1 MSTWIIAIIIIIAV
15 IVLYATNIIPYPVTS
30 LLACAAMVVFK
41 VIPFSTAFAGFG
53 SDVIMLVAGMMV
65 IGNALF
71 ETGAAKM
78 LGAGMIRVCGKSERV
93 FLLVSL
99 IFASVMTT
107 FCSNTATIALMMP
120 VVSAAA
126 KANERIRKKNCF
138 MALGMASVLGGG
150 LTMVGSSPQL
160 VVQEILIA
168 GGVRPIGFFEMMT
181 AGLPRVIVLI
191 LYFTTIGYALQKKV
205 FTFEETPDEEE
216 AAAKEQTQKWKAY
229 VTLGIL
235 AACVVSFVAQLVSV
249 GTTAL
254 IGSLAC
260 ILTGCISWKNAVT
273 KMNWSTLIVLGG
285 AIGFATGLDKSGGG
299 AMIAGFF
306 VRLLGDHIDFFALI
320 AVFVLL
326 STVLA
331 NIMSHTAT
339 VSILVPIA
347 IGLTKQLGYDST
359 MIAIAIILGACMS
372 CVTPIATP
380 PITMTMRAG
389 YRFSDY
395 VKVGGLL
402 NLINYFVT
410 IGAFFVLVRIV

>member
-1 MSTWIIAIIIIIAV
+1 LSTGIIAIIIIIAV

-30 LLACAAMVVFK
+30 LLACTAMVVFK

-99 IFASVMTT
+99 VFASVMTT

-160 VVQEILIA
+160 VVQEILIT

-216 AAAKEQTQKWKAY
+216 AAAREQPPKWKAY
-229 VTLGIL
+229 ITLSIL
-235 AACVVSFVAQLVSV
+235 AACVISFVAQFVSV

-260 ILTGCISWKNAVT
+260 ILTGCISWKNAVK

-306 VRLLGDHIDFFALI
+306 VRLLGDHIDLFALI

-326 STVLA
+326 STILA

-347 IGLTKQLGYDST
+347 IGLTQQLGYDST

-410 IGAFFVLVRIV
+410 IGAFFILIRLV